1 MSVFGPSPKVPAKWP
16 SMLSI
21 ASSDGG
27 GSQGCLSPSVGR
39 PGALNI
45 FRAAEAGD
53 LSVILSYL
61 SGGGNANKAGKVS
74 LRCRDLDAQSPS
86 CWLSSFRP
94 VLNSTLSDYL
104 SIRPWTFVCTLCCH
118 FVVGRAAC
126 SFVGVFLSHRGDAL
140 LFSWKL
146 AAS

>member
-1 MSVFGPSPKVPAKWP
+1 MTTLRPSLKLPARWP

-61 SGGGNANKAGKVS
+61 SGGGNANKSGKVS
-74 LRCRDLDAQSPS
+74 LRC
-86 CWLSSFRP
+86 
-94 VLNSTLSDYL
+94 
-104 SIRPWTFVCTLCCH
+104 
-118 FVVGRAAC
+118 
-126 SFVGVFLSHRGDAL
+126 
-140 LFSWKL
+140 
-146 AAS
+146 